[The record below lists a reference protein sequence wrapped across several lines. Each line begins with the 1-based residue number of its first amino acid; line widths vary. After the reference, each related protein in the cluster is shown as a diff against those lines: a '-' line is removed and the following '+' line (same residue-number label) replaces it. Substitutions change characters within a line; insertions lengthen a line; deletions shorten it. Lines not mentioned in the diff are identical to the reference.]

1 MTFTPFQPE
10 HIPAAAG
17 LLAEQFQSFRH
28 SFPLLPARMKEALVT
43 QKFLEFQLQKNNAS
57 GAAYLQNGKLAAF
70 IIGNYSDNIFFGPHV
85 WVPLGGAALAP
96 QLPLDLL
103 ARLYSLAGQNWIR
116 EGILNHY
123 LVSPALPEWLSLFQL
138 LSFGQEQAYAV
149 ASLSEKLPGAPTPP
163 GILIRKA
170 EKQDEQALYDNA
182 HWIAQH
188 LNGAPV
194 WEPVPQ
200 AHLDNIRPGY
210 AELATDES
218 AETWL
223 AFDGDKMIAV
233 VAIYAEDIGAEHLWG
248 TSTAA
253 HFAAAATHP
262 DYRARGI
269 GRALFSHAINISRTA
284 GFESMFTDW
293 RTTNLEARRYWP
305 EFGFQP
311 FAYRLIRRV
320 NPRYAPFEP
329 A

>member
-1 MTFTPFQPE
+1 MTITAFLPE

-17 LLAEQFQSFRH
+17 LLAAQFQNFHRR
-28 SFPLLPARMKEALVT
+28 FPILPARMNEAAITKNFLEAL
-43 QKFLEFQLQKNNAS
+43 LQKNDTN
-57 GAAYLQNGKLAAF
+57 GVAYLHNGKLAGY
-70 IIGNYSDNIFFGPHV
+70 IIGSYSDNVFFGPHV
-85 WVPLGGAALAP
+85 WVPLGGAVLAP
-96 QLPLDLL
+96 ELPLDLL
-103 ARLYSLAGQNWIR
+103 AGLYTQAGRKWI
-116 EGILNHY
+116 EDGILNHY

-149 ASLSEKLPGAPTPP
+149 SSLAEELPDTPLPT

-170 EKQDEQALYDNA
+170 EKQDEQALHDNA

-200 AHLDNIRPGY
+200 EHLDNIRPGY

-223 AFDGDKMIAV
+223 AFDGNKMVAV
-233 VAIYAEDIGAEHLWG
+233 VAIYTEDIGAEHLWG
-248 TSTAA
+248 TPTAA

-284 GFESMFTDW
+284 GFECMFTDW
-293 RTTNLEARRYWP
+293 RTTNLEASRYWP
-305 EFGFQP
+305 TFGFQP
-311 FAYRLIRRV
+311 FAYRLIRRI
-320 NPRYAPFEP
+320 NPRYAPFDP